1 MIRNKSEIALILIT
15 AALIIFGVV
24 GWLVTP
30 KDEKAYG
37 ADIKTNLAE
46 LLEAL
51 LQNKGSYRIR
61 IGMMNPQYLLKIY
74 DEFIEVFTDP
84 RIYKFLHI
92 PLQSGSDRILK
103 LMGRGYSANDFVKL
117 AKEVENAEAPAALTG
132 LKDTL
137 INTSYSY
144 LSATQS
150 ALVWV
155 SDPSAENLVSTETL
169 VKDAQL
175 LKSELENSTWTN

>member
-30 KDEKAYG
+30 KDEKGQPILLLPDVKAVENYRRKAKDWTEEFG
-37 ADIKTNLAE
+37 LLDGRLAV
-46 LLEAL
+46 LLSGNTKSL
-51 LQNKGSYRIR
+51 YS
-61 IGMMNPQYLLKIY
+61 
-74 DEFIEVFTDP
+74 
-84 RIYKFLHI
+84 
-92 PLQSGSDRILK
+92 QSKSSQDLF
-103 LMGRGYSANDFVKL
+103 ADFVKL
-117 AKEVENAEAPAALTG
+117 AKEVENAEAPVALTG